1 MAMIQTDAIRLHAQ
15 RLASADGRPPTATAV
30 LLHGLLTDSLASY
43 YFTVAHGLAA
53 AGIDVVMYD
62 LRGHGRSERP
72 ATGYHLDTFVSDLE
86 GLLAGL
92 EITGPVHLVGNSF
105 GGTIAFGYANR
116 HPERVAGLTVIESE
130 PPTVTWAAKLG
141 RILGRTAAE
150 LDRNEADAL
159 AWISTH
165 RGAHTA
171 RLAKSAARLV
181 RTTTITQDIPASRVL
196 SEDRIR
202 ELRFPVTAIYGGD
215 SDLAAQADWLA
226 SLLPDSRTVIV
237 PGHEHS
243 ILVEV
248 PAQILDIVLSGVR
261 QDTELAEA
269 DAR

>member
-1 MAMIQTDAIRLHAQ
+1 MAMIQTDTIRLHAQ
-15 RLASADGRPPTATAV
+15 RLAPADRPATATAV

-53 AGIDVVMYD
+53 AGLDVVMYD

-86 GLLAGL
+86 KLLAGL

-105 GGTIAFGYANR
+105 GGTIAFAYADR

-130 PPTVTWAAKLG
+130 PPTAAWAAKLD

-150 LDRNEADAL
+150 LDRNEAEAL

-165 RGAHTA
+165 RGSHTA

-202 ELRFPVTAIYGGD
+202 ALRFPVTAIYGSD
-215 SDLAAQADWLA
+215 SDLAAQADWLE
-226 SLLPDSRTVIV
+226 SLLPHSRTVIV

-243 ILVEV
+243 VLVEV
-248 PAQILDIVLSGVR
+248 PAQVLDVVLSSVL